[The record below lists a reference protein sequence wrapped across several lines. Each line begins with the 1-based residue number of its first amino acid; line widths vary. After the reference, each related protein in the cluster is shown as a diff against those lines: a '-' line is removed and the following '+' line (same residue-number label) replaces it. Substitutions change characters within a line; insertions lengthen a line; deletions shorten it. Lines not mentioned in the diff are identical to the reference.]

1 MAATAELESAFDAAI
16 TQARHCIKAGMTA
29 IDGEAAAPHLRKL
42 EEELKL
48 ERARAL
54 ERGAVDREWFQKT
67 LRWLVEWVPETELT
81 LVAALGRI
89 ARAAPRRVAREERPR
104 AGAQHL
110 LRGFGLGAEEPRAA
124 RCLGAAA

>member
-1 MAATAELESAFDAAI
+1 LATTAELESAFDAAI
-16 TQARHCIKAGMTA
+16 TQARKCIKAGMTA
-29 IDGEAAAPHLRKL
+29 VGGEAAGPYLRKL

-54 ERGAVDREWFQKT
+54 QRGAVDREWFRKT

-89 ARAAPRRVAREERPR
+89 ARATSTA
-104 AGAQHL
+104 L
-110 LRGFGLGAEEPRAA
+110 S
-124 RCLGAAA
+124 

>member
-1 MAATAELESAFDAAI
+1 LAATAELESAFDAAI
-16 TQARHCIKAGMTA
+16 TQARQCIKAGMAA
-29 IDGEAAAPHLRKL
+29 IDGDAAAPLLRKL

-54 ERGAVDREWFQKT
+54 ERGTVDREWFQKT

-89 ARAAPRRVAREERPR
+89 ARATPTA
-104 AGAQHL
+104 L
-110 LRGFGLGAEEPRAA
+110 S
-124 RCLGAAA
+124 

>member
-1 MAATAELESAFDAAI
+1 
-16 TQARHCIKAGMTA
+16 MTA
-29 IDGEAAAPHLRKL
+29 VGGDSASPYLRKL
-42 EEELKL
+42 EEELKV

-89 ARAAPRRVAREERPR
+89 ARATPTA
-104 AGAQHL
+104 L
-110 LRGFGLGAEEPRAA
+110 S
-124 RCLGAAA
+124 